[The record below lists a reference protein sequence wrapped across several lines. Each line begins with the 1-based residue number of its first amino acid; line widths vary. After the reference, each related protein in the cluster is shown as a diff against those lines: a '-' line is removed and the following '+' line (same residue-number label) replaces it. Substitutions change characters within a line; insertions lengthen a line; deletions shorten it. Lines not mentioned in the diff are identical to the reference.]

1 MSVEFIADVG
11 DVLYLGGDGEAHAGE
26 AANLAQQ
33 RHQTITVV
41 DVQLAITVVQLHQ
54 STVRLKT
61 TYDSQY
67 YSLILENQNVSEKKC
82 LKNMKHTKNS
92 VPTFT
97 ILSCACTCTV
107 HVHVSRKN
115 NSSAE
120 KRQRQLT

>member
-61 TYDSQY
+61 TCDSQD
-67 YSLILENQNVSEKKC
+67 YSEIPENQNASEKKIFKAYNKFSTHIHNTVMC
-82 LKNMKHTKNS
+82 MCTVS
-92 VPTFT
+92 
-97 ILSCACTCTV
+97 CTCI
-107 HVHVSRKN
+107 
-115 NSSAE
+115 
-120 KRQRQLT
+120 

>member
-11 DVLYLGGDGEAHAGE
+11 DVLYLGRDRKAHAGE

-61 TYDSQY
+61 TCDSQD
-67 YSLILENQNVSEKKC
+67 YSLIPENQNVSEK
-82 LKNMKHTKNS
+82 N
-92 VPTFT
+92 F
-97 ILSCACTCTV
+97 
-107 HVHVSRKN
+107 
-115 NSSAE
+115 E
-120 KRQRQLT
+120 K